1 MARAHNWMILIW
13 SMSGPLPG
21 PLSGDHGP
29 ARNSY
34 RTMYIAASVHCRSA
48 FLGTTHAN
56 RILA

>member
-13 SMSGPLPG
+13 SMSGPLSG

-34 RTMYIAASVHCRSA
+34 RTMYIASVHCRSA
-48 FLGTTHAN
+48 FLDTTHAN